1 MMQHSET
8 SCTFWVW
15 SGDVLKKSVSWFP
28 NWMPKEQKLESK
40 MAKVSKSFRCWHR
53 SNVAE
58 WMCTFLC
65 LKIGFD
71 TAEIEAGQVC
81 CMIRALVPWLG
92 SVSVFASPPTPHTHT
107 HTSLPLPIKATIATF
122 GIFSAFISF
131 VFHNVYGVV
140 LIFRKFKMKML
151 GLEIAAP
158 PIAIVQLLFVFGT
171 RFRL

>member
-107 HTSLPLPIKATIATF
+107 HPSPFPSKQPLQHSVFFPL
-122 GIFSAFISF
+122 SF
-131 VFHNVYGVV
+131 HSFFTMFMESFWFFANS
-140 LIFRKFKMKML
+140 KWKC
-151 GLEIAAP
+151 
-158 PIAIVQLLFVFGT
+158 
-171 RFRL
+171 